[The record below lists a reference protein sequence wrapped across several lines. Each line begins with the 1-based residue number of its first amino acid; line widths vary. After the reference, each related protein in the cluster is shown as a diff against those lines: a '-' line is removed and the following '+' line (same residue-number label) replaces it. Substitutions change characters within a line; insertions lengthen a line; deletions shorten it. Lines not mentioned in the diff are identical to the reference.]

1 MMIVFMMKMMYSRGE
16 ERKQQKLLTD
26 TYKYKFLFAE
36 KSFKSWGLSKNRFLE
51 LPTSALE
58 RKFPQTYPTTQI
70 KQISETLQRP
80 LPPSIEKYSLSK
92 DEDDDNSLSQQL
104 CNFHM
109 ETHPPQA
116 LTSACLP
123 PSKSGLCKQK
133 AGL

>member
-1 MMIVFMMKMMYSRGE
+1 MITLMMIMGYSRGV
-16 ERKQQKLLTD
+16 ERKQQNMLTYI
-26 TYKYKFLFAE
+26 YKYKFLFAE

-80 LPPSIEKYSLSK
+80 LPPSIDKYSLSK
-92 DEDDDNSLSQQL
+92 DEDDDNSLSRQL

-116 LTSACLP
+116 PNKKFGCYNWRRSAE
-123 PSKSGLCKQK
+123 
-133 AGL
+133 